1 MYDNC
6 GALQDTIQILRAQPG
21 QDAQGNAIT
30 TWMLIAETKAQARDL
45 SGREFFANANH
56 QAENV
61 MNFKIRWRTV

>member
-30 TWMLIAETKAQARDL
+30 TWMLIAETKAQARATCPAGSSL
-45 SGREFFANANH
+45 RTRI
-56 QAENV
+56 
-61 MNFKIRWRTV
+61 IRRKM